1 MDRRGIA
8 EVGGLSLAG
17 GGLATAIQQVIAGS
31 VDWVPVVGLVAC
43 VGIAAAANYQARTKH
58 AAQVAAAAPAVTE
71 DNYERHGPRAAGD
84 GGVPPDDAPPTD
96 GDVPGDAA
104 SSTDGDAADDAPTA
118 DGDR

>member
-43 VGIAAAANYQARTKH
+43 VGIAAAANYRARTKH

-71 DNYERHGPRAAGD
+71 DNYERHGLRAAGD
-84 GGVPPDDAPPTD
+84 GGVPPADAPPTD
-96 GDVPGDAA
+96 GDAADAA
-104 SSTDGDAADDAPTA
+104 SSTDGDAADDALSA

>member
-17 GGLATAIQQVIAGS
+17 GGLATAIQRVIAGS

-43 VGIAAAANYQARTKH
+43 VGIAAAANYRARTKH

-71 DNYERHGPRAAGD
+71 GNYERHGPRAAGE
-84 GGVPPDDAPPTD
+84 GGDAADAASSTD
-96 GDVPGDAA
+96 GDAADAA
-104 SSTDGDAADDAPTA
+104 SSTDGDAADDAPSA